1 MSEKTSYKGF
11 LVEYYKFYRSFSE
24 VVDKE
29 DDDDTKDKK
38 KRPKNSTSS
47 SELEQRVDHNEEVC
61 DDAEEG
67 DDETDY
73 DPCEF
78 RRWMELSIA
87 GNS

>member
-1 MSEKTSYKGF
+1 MSGKTSYKGF

-24 VVDKE
+24 VIDKE
-29 DDDDTKDKK
+29 DDADTKET
-38 KRPKNSTSS
+38 KRPKNSKLA

-78 RRWMELSIA
+78 RRWMQISVA
-87 GNS
+87 ANS